1 MPEAPLPD
9 ALIPNDLIPEA
20 PLPDALTPNRLIPKA
35 SLRLTIGHTVIP
47 YQLRES
53 VKATRKRIVV
63 TPAGVEVVVPIGT
76 AQGGPD
82 GVAAYVH
89 RRRRWVFDA
98 VRDIEVRHR
107 SLLDQRYAS
116 GAKLQYRGRWLMLDV
131 QAADVPEV
139 VISCRSKFHVLVPR
153 GIDGAIPR
161 GVDGAGPG
169 AVDGRAMDGLAM
181 DGPAMD
187 GPTMGSLAK
196 LEAIRGA
203 FDRWLRDRALADL
216 RRFGHRHEASLGLKA
231 SGYRL
236 SDARHRWGSCGRDGV
251 IRVHW
256 QLVQAPTAAF
266 EYVVAHELAHLAHR
280 NHSPAFW
287 ATLARLLPDWVERK
301 AMLERWEGE
310 RRGV

>member
-1 MPEAPLPD
+1 MPEAPLPH
-9 ALIPNDLIPEA
+9 ALIPDDLIPESS
-20 PLPDALTPNRLIPKA
+20 LPDGLIPDDLIPKS
-35 SLRLTIGHTVIP
+35 SLQLTIGHTVIP
-47 YQLRES
+47 YRVRES
-53 VKATRKRIVV
+53 GNSSRKRIVV
-63 TPAGVEVVVPIGT
+63 TPAGVEVVVPAGT
-76 AQGGPD
+76 AQGGPE

-98 VRDIEVRHR
+98 VRDIEARHR

-131 QAADVPEV
+131 QAADVPAV
-139 VISCRSKFHVLVPR
+139 TISCRSKFHVLVPR
-153 GIDGAIPR
+153 GSDGMVPGGIDGVAPR
-161 GVDGAGPG
+161 A
-169 AVDGRAMDGLAM
+169 A
-181 DGPAMD
+181 DGPAMND
-187 GPTMGSLAK
+187 LAR

-216 RRFGHRHEASLGLKA
+216 RRFGHRHEAALGLKA

-236 SDARHRWGSCGRDGV
+236 SEARQRWGSCGRDGV
-251 IRVHW
+251 IRAHW

-266 EYVVAHELAHLAHR
+266 EYVVAHELVHLAHR